1 MNYYSNF
8 NQPYNQFY
16 GQPMQQVVQQVPKT
30 QPMEQQYAPQFIQ
43 QPMYKSQLGLQGK
56 SVDNIEVVK
65 ATDIPLD
72 GSISYFPLTDGTAI
86 VTKQLKPDGTSDT
99 RIYKLVDNNEV
110 VSTPNY
116 ITQEDFNEKVKAL
129 SNDGIKDEMKE
140 MKRKIEDIQDDIK
153 KIKKG

>member
-30 QPMEQQYAPQFIQ
+30 QPIEQQYAPQFIQ

-153 KIKKG
+153 KIKK

>member
-153 KIKKG
+153 KIKK